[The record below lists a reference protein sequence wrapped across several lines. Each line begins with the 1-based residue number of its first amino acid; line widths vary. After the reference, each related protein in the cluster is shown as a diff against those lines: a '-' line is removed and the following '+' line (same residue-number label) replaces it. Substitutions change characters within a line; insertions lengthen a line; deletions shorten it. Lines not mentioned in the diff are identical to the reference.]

1 MNARSDRNL
10 QLATI
15 DPDPHVLDQVIIR
28 TDFDIAGLVGKQ
40 DLHSA
45 RSIDSMKVSDRHGAG
60 YQISASLDPGLTEDT
75 ASARCRTE
83 QNGHHCQQGHHQFFH
98 RFQFF
103 N

>member
-45 RSIDSMKVSDRHGAG
+45 RSIDGMKVSDRHGAG

-75 ASARCRTE
+75 APHAVVPNRTAIIA
-83 QNGHHCQQGHHQFFH
+83 NRAIINFSSFSV
-98 RFQFF
+98 F
-103 N
+103 